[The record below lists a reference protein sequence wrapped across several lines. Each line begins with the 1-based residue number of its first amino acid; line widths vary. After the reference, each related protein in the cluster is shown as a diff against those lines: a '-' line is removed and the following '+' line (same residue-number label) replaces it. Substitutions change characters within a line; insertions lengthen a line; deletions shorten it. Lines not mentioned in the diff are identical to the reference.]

1 MMNNAPTRA
10 SNFALRLAR
19 VVSVC
24 LACWGIAQPACAAA
38 QADTSRLKES
48 WLHEGWPS
56 DAESPFSLRY
66 RAHKPRNFWL
76 FPALSFILPGL
87 DQALEGQ
94 WGYAA
99 AYGASVATGIAIQV
113 RNFEAL
119 EELRDSPRFRALSG
133 VEKANELKY
142 NDTARRFGLGAQ
154 LMLASGSFSAYHAF
168 RTAVRSQKPH
178 GRFKFLRYEES
189 PSDVLLAPFRF
200 SYLKRPTT
208 YVPLITIT
216 AIWLSRGILPEENFV
231 PRPLTTSDGFY
242 ASAYS
247 YLAGTHE
254 EALFRGVLM
263 PALRE
268 SYSNDFWS
276 NTLTSLVFAAAH
288 LGTVPVPVPQF
299 LLGWYMGQVT
309 QNNGW
314 RIGEAVFIHAW
325 WDVFAFLMNY
335 HYRYQES
342 PGQKAYLP
350 LTLPPVTLYF

>member
-1 MMNNAPTRA
+1 MMNYAPTRA
-10 SNFALRLAR
+10 SNFAPRLAR
-19 VVSVC
+19 VVWVC

-38 QADTSRLKES
+38 EARADEV
-48 WLHEGWPS
+48 WLNEGWPS
-56 DAESPFSLRY
+56 DAESPFALRY
-66 RAHKPRNFWL
+66 RTHKPRNFWL

-99 AYGASVATGIAIQV
+99 AYGASVATGIAVQV

-119 EELRDSPRFRALSG
+119 EELHDSPRFRALSRA
-133 VEKANELKY
+133 EQANELKY
-142 NDTARRFGLGAQ
+142 NDTARRFSLGAQ

-178 GRFKFLRYEES
+178 GRFKFLRHEES

-200 SYLKRPTT
+200 GYLKRPTT

-231 PRPLTTSDGFY
+231 QRPLTTSDGFY
-242 ASAYS
+242 ASAHS

-268 SYSNDFWS
+268 SFSDDFWS
-276 NTLTSLVFAAAH
+276 NTLTSFIFAAAH
-288 LGTVPVPVPQF
+288 LGTVPIPVSQF
-299 LLGWYMGQVT
+299 LLGWHVGQVT

-314 RIGEAVFIHAW
+314 RIGEAIFIHTW
-325 WDVFAFLMNY
+325 WDVVAFLMNY
-335 HYRYQES
+335 HYRYQEGAS
-342 PGQKAYLP
+342 QKAYLP